1 MYLEFIAVPE
11 DKVIKNRVHRGCSAG
26 TLEELE
32 AEIERWPSLEPRS
45 RGRSTS
51 LAKSLR
57 GIATSCFAIPRGMSC
72 LGAECFP
79 PDRRATAN
87 RRYTQDRCQGDGV
100 SLARVMRV
108 S

>member
-32 AEIERWPSLEPRS
+32 AEIERLPSLEPRS

-57 GIATSCFAIPRGMSC
+57 GIATSCFAIPRGMSFVSVP
-72 LGAECFP
+72 ECFP

-87 RRYTQDRCQGDGV
+87 RR
-100 SLARVMRV
+100 
-108 S
+108 